1 MYIPSYQIHN
11 ILKDFTQR
19 LKNGGQ
25 RPDAGDRL
33 ESVVN
38 KVSVTIMNRVTRIGE
53 EEARRRSRRPPPA
66 SPVDKQQP
74 TTFHYHTLGRDHR
87 KLKNHLCVENS
98 RQLIERFFSLV
109 EPAADAADDVSE
121 K

>member
-1 MYIPSYQIHN
+1 MYIPNYQIHN
-11 ILKDFTQR
+11 ILKDFTQQ

-25 RPDAGDRL
+25 RPDAGQRL

-53 EEARRRSRRPPPA
+53 EESQRRLRRPHPA
-66 SPVDKQQP
+66 SPVDKHHP

-87 KLKNHLCVENS
+87 KVKNHLCVENS
-98 RQLIERFFSLV
+98 RQLIERFFSMV
-109 EPAADAADDVSE
+109 DSAADDGAE
-121 K
+121 E